1 MADSRVDEIRE
12 DLRGLK
18 RRLARGEIGE
28 PTYLRVKEELLSDL
42 TARERQAL
50 AVGGDVAMGPSGNSG
65 QAVHTYLPSLTE
77 LDLTPDTVLFDQ
89 WRIVRELGRGGFG
102 VVFEAEELHLGEI
115 QAIKVLDPAMTARPD
130 LLARFR
136 REVSVMR
143 KLDSRHVVR
152 VYDYREDPERHL
164 ALISM
169 EYVAGGNVWDLRD
182 LARRNQQPV
191 AVAAVVAILAQTL
204 EALAEAHDQGVIHRD
219 VTPGNVLLAGAGAQ
233 ELLAEPTRDPEVKL
247 VDFGTAGLVERSEL
261 SRKTRA
267 LGTAPYVAP
276 EVLIP
281 GGEVS
286 SSADVY
292 GAAAVAYELL
302 TGKLPLGR
310 FPEPSETRP
319 DVPPELDRL
328 LPELLD
334 LDPEKRPSARRARER
349 VLCGMTVA
357 RGPGRRRWLAAAAVL
372 AVAAVVVAVVS
383 LVMLDGFREGHSP
396 QPEGGEMVEPVSQ
409 PLDTAEAR
417 DQPAAAIDP
426 ADGEEPPDEEAKSP
440 VTAGDQNEPEEIAAA
455 GATGAEDAEP
465 SMAQESPAS
474 DRRAE
479 EVETSSSADLHSWRD
494 PATGMRF
501 LYIPAGS
508 FTMGSP
514 ESEPGR
520 DEDEAQ
526 HRVTLTRPF
535 WMAETEVTQAHWRE
549 VMGTEP
555 SRFAGCGDECP
566 VELVSWYDAVTFAN
580 RLSRGSGFETC
591 YELSGCEA
599 TPGSGCGESNRCT
612 GEYRCAAVALTG
624 LDCRGYR
631 LPTEAEWEY
640 AARAGTKAALF
651 AGPLA
656 IHGER
661 DGSGLDE
668 IAWYGGNSGV
678 DYDGGV
684 DCSGW
689 SEKQYPSERCG
700 VLPVGQKAPNGWGL
714 RDMLGNVCEW
724 TWDRQGSYGTGSA
737 TNPPGAARGMS
748 RVIRGGGWNDFAR
761 RCRVANRNSV
771 GPGYRSA
778 SLGFRLVRNSP

>member
-1 MADSRVDEIRE
+1 MADSRIDEIRE

-18 RRLARGEIGE
+18 RRLARGEIDE
-28 PTYLRVKEELLSDL
+28 PTYLRVKGELLSDL
-42 TARERQAL
+42 TAWERQAL
-50 AVGGDVAMGPSGNSG
+50 AAGGDVAIGPSGDPG
-65 QAVHTYLPSLTE
+65 RAVHTYLPSLTE
-77 LDLTPDTVLFDQ
+77 LDLAPGTVLFDQ

-143 KLDSRHVVR
+143 KLDSRLIVR

-169 EYVAGGNVWDLRD
+169 EYVAGGNIWDLRD

-219 VTPGNVLLAGAGAQ
+219 VTPGNVLLAGAGAE

-247 VDFGTAGLVERSEL
+247 VDFGTAGLVEQSEL

-276 EVLIP
+276 EVLMP

-292 GAAAVAYELL
+292 GAGAVAYELL

-334 LDPEKRPSARRARER
+334 LDPEKRPSARGARER
-349 VLCGMTVA
+349 VLGGSAAT
-357 RGPGRRRWLAAAAVL
+357 RGRGWWRWLAAAVVL
-372 AVAAVVVAVVS
+372 AAVAVAVVG
-383 LVMLDGFREGHSP
+383 LVMLGGF
-396 QPEGGEMVEPVSQ
+396 PEGREPQTQSGETAEPVS
-409 PLDTAEAR
+409 PVV
-417 DQPAAAIDP
+417 AIDP
-426 ADGEEPPDEEAKSP
+426 GGPDEEAESLVAESDP
-440 VTAGDQNEPEEIAAA
+440 SEPEEIAAGETA
-455 GATGAEDAEP
+455 AQDVEP
-465 SMAQESPAS
+465 SMTPEGPGP

-479 EVETSSSADLHSWRD
+479 EGELTSWRD
-494 PATGMRF
+494 PTTDMRF

-520 DEDEAQ
+520 DEDEIQ

-535 WMAETEVTQAHWRE
+535 WMAETEVTQVQWSE

-555 SRFAGCGDECP
+555 SYFASCGDRCP

-580 RLSRGSGFETC
+580 RLSRSSGFEIC
-591 YELSGCEA
+591 YELRGCEA
-599 TPGSGCGESNRCT
+599 TPGSGCGEDYRCT
-612 GEYRCAAVALTG
+612 GKYRCAGVELKGTH
-624 LDCRGYR
+624 CRGYR

-640 AARAGTKAALF
+640 VARAGTKTALF
-651 AGPLA
+651 AGPLT

-661 DGSGLDE
+661 YGAGLDE

-678 DYDGGV
+678 EYEGGH
-684 DCSGW
+684 DCSVW
-689 SEKQYPSERCG
+689 REKEYPSDRCG
-700 VLPVGQKAPNGWGL
+700 VLPVDQKAPNDWGL
-714 RDMLGNVCEW
+714 YDMLGNVWEW
-724 TWDRQGSYGTGSA
+724 TWDRKGSFGTGSA
-737 TNPPGAARGMS
+737 TNPLGPSRGKS
-748 RVIRGGGWNDFAR
+748 RVIRGGSWNDLAH
-761 RCRVANRNSV
+761 RCRVANRDSV

-778 SLGFRLVRNSP
+778 ILGFRLVRNLP